1 MWYLYI
7 AIVLLIMLSAFFSG
21 AEMAMAKVNK
31 LKLKKEAEEKKNAK
45 AKLAL
50 SIAENFNETTS
61 TVLIG
66 NNLVNIASSSIA
78 TVICIDL
85 FGANSGPTW
94 ATIIMTLLILTFG
107 EIIPKSICSTYNY
120 KMAKVTARPLVFC
133 KYLFLPIVYPIT
145 KLISLIEKIW
155 TPKEKEPLVTDE
167 ELIEM
172 VDTIEEEGL
181 IDEQK
186 SELIKSAIEFTD
198 VTAHEIMVPRVD
210 VFAFNIEDD
219 IQTLLDNEEVYN
231 HSRIPVYEES
241 LDNIVGI
248 LSVKKLLNAVILNQK
263 IDIHEMMSEPL
274 YVYKTQYITSI
285 LTELRVNHK
294 HLAVIKD
301 EFGGTMGILTME
313 DIIEELVGEILD
325 ENDVNVDMYQKIAD
339 NTYIVDGDMN
349 IYDFF
354 ELTGLDSKDF
364 ESEYTTVGGWCTEQL
379 EHFPEKGD
387 SFDYENLEITI
398 ISQDEFR
405 VEHIKVVV
413 KEVEKELE

>member
-1 MWYLYI
+1 M
-7 AIVLLIMLSAFFSG
+7 
-21 AEMAMAKVNK
+21 
-31 LKLKKEAEEKKNAK
+31 
-45 AKLAL
+45 
-50 SIAENFNETTS
+50 
-61 TVLIG
+61 
-66 NNLVNIASSSIA
+66 
-78 TVICIDL
+78 
-85 FGANSGPTW
+85 
-94 ATIIMTLLILTFG
+94 
-107 EIIPKSICSTYNY
+107 
-120 KMAKVTARPLVFC
+120 
-133 KYLFLPIVYPIT
+133 PIVYPIT
-145 KLISLIEKIW
+145 KLISLIVKIW

-210 VFAFNIEDD
+210 VFAFNIEDN

>member
-1 MWYLYI
+1 
-7 AIVLLIMLSAFFSG
+7 
-21 AEMAMAKVNK
+21 
-31 LKLKKEAEEKKNAK
+31 
-45 AKLAL
+45 
-50 SIAENFNETTS
+50 
-61 TVLIG
+61 
-66 NNLVNIASSSIA
+66 
-78 TVICIDL
+78 
-85 FGANSGPTW
+85 
-94 ATIIMTLLILTFG
+94 
-107 EIIPKSICSTYNY
+107 
-120 KMAKVTARPLVFC
+120 
-133 KYLFLPIVYPIT
+133 
-145 KLISLIEKIW
+145 
-155 TPKEKEPLVTDE
+155 
-167 ELIEM
+167 
-172 VDTIEEEGL
+172 
-181 IDEQK
+181 
-186 SELIKSAIEFTD
+186 
-198 VTAHEIMVPRVD
+198 
-210 VFAFNIEDD
+210 
-219 IQTLLDNEEVYN
+219 
-231 HSRIPVYEES
+231 
-241 LDNIVGI
+241 
-248 LSVKKLLNAVILNQK
+248 
-263 IDIHEMMSEPL
+263 MMSEPL